1 MTGRLRSTVPL
12 PMLALVLVLAAAGC
26 ARKASDTPRP
36 AAPSDTS
43 AAPEAFAAIAADVE
57 SRLATLA
64 LVEGRLD
71 AGGSGEIRWSAWFDG
86 PALLHLRERMDVPE
100 VGWGE
105 TGYWW
110 KDGALRIYREAGVTK
125 GMHGGSGAASD
136 TLERAVLLDAA
147 GGVVHA
153 TQSVNG
159 TASELPAERVEAV
172 RRRAAEMADV
182 ATKARG
188 GTPRP

>member
-1 MTGRLRSTVPL
+1 MTGRPRSTVHV

-36 AAPSDTS
+36 AAPADTS

-71 AGGSGEIRWSAWFDG
+71 AGGGGEIRWSAWFDG
-86 PALLHLRERMDVPE
+86 PALLHLRERMDVPD

-110 KDGALRIYREAGVTK
+110 KDGVLRIYREAGVTK
-125 GMHGGSGAASD
+125 GMHGARAASD
-136 TLERAVLLDAA
+136 TLERAILLDAA

-182 ATKARG
+182 ARKTRG